1 MTYICLNKLFYL
13 QDDLNSELKH
23 LCREREVKAALEVM
37 DKLKNIGIFLDSPDI
52 IELLNVCMDLKLLE
66 AGKRFENDGV
76 RPNWSTFVGV
86 ITACGCFGAVD
97 EGFQHF
103 ESVTRDYD
111 INPTLEHF
119 LGIVDLYGRLQ
130 KIAEAREFIR
140 NMQIDASSVV
150 WETLEKYAQT
160 EPGLLLGEPS
170 SSLRLSNK
178 KKAICH
184 TQSMCSM
191 ILTKKQKRSHRRVAV
206 KD

>member
-1 MTYICLNKLFYL
+1 MRSPSKSSSVVFNGLVEVYCKLGDTRTAKWVFD
-13 QDDLNSELKH
+13 QIS
-23 LCREREVKAALEVM
+23 M
-37 DKLKNIGIFLDSPDI
+37 KNLDSKTCILGIYCFWVRQKMRKEKP
-52 IELLNVCMDLKLLE
+52 LSNFFPRWK
-66 AGKRFENDGV
+66 NDGV

-86 ITACGCFGAVD
+86 ITACDCFGAVD

-111 INPTLEHF
+111 INSTLEHF

-178 KKAICH
+178 KKVREIP
-184 TQSMCSM
+184 
-191 ILTKKQKRSHRRVAV
+191 I
-206 KD
+206 

>member
-1 MTYICLNKLFYL
+1 M
-13 QDDLNSELKH
+13 
-23 LCREREVKAALEVM
+23 
-37 DKLKNIGIFLDSPDI
+37 
-52 IELLNVCMDLKLLE
+52 
-66 AGKRFENDGV
+66 
-76 RPNWSTFVGV
+76 
-86 ITACGCFGAVD
+86 D

-150 WETLEKYAQT
+150 WETLEKYPQP

-178 KKAICH
+178 KKVREIP
-184 TQSMCSM
+184 
-191 ILTKKQKRSHRRVAV
+191 I
-206 KD
+206 